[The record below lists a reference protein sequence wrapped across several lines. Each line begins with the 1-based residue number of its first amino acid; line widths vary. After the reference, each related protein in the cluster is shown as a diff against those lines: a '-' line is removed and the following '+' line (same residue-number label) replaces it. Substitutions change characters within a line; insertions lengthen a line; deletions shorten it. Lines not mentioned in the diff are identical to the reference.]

1 MVIQNKRILQILN
14 LLNKNDKTITGKYLA
29 DSIGVSTRT
38 IRNDIK
44 EVEYFLKIMVP
55 ISLPNLVVV
64 TNCRL
69 MITINMTFSSTLMP
83 LTHQESIGEQILFRQ
98 IIMIVFLLL

>member
-44 EVEYFLKIMVP
+44 EVEYFLKNNGAHIIAEP
-55 ISLPNLVVV
+55 GSGYKLSIDDNDKYD
-64 TNCRL
+64 
-69 MITINMTFSSTLMP
+69 IFIN
-83 LTHQESIGEQILFRQ
+83 THAINTSRYKVNPF
-98 IIMIVFLLL
+98 VKTDFL